1 MSKYSYFYRDREISE
16 RAALDQNGSLRDG
29 VAVRVRMQMRD
40 ARITDLQ
47 RAVAADTANRRP
59 VFDAFGHPAGH
70 RPGAVFT
77 NDRAARDAKAAA
89 YRQYDEEIGRAWEQT
104 NPRGKSEAATGAG
117 EHGQGS
123 GDRQACFDCSG
134 HDATCS
140 TCNGKGFISRDDA
153 DADAALEAAF
163 QQTQTYHEGGRRLDA
178 MMRDH
183 QSTMQNIYDAYD
195 KMISEQ
201 YRRMR

>member
-40 ARITDLQ
+40 AGITDLQ
-47 RAVAADTANRRP
+47 RAVAADAANRRP

-89 YRQYDEEIGRAWEQT
+89 YQQYDAEIQRAWEQT
-104 NPRGKSEAATGAG
+104 NPRGKSFAATGAG
-117 EHGQGS
+117 SNGPDG
-123 GDRQACFDCSG
+123 GDDWVACPTCSG
-134 HDATCS
+134 HDADCPTCG
-140 TCNGKGFISRDDA
+140 GKGYVTKDDA
-153 DADAALEAAF
+153 DDIEAAF
-163 QQTQTYHEGGRRLDA
+163 QRTQTHHERGGSLDA

-183 QSTMQNIYDAYD
+183 QTNMAAVYAAYD
-195 KMISEQ
+195 RDLTEIW
-201 YRRMR
+201 RRS